1 MRRVVVTGMAGVT
14 ALGNT
19 ADDIFAAIKQGK
31 TATRNI
37 AQWHNINGLNTQLGA
52 PIEDFKIP
60 EHYTRKQTR
69 GMGRVAKLATVATEN
84 ALKDANLLDQE
95 NLLSSGNVGVAYG
108 SCSGS
113 TKPLAELTSILTD
126 NSVNN
131 VNATTYIKGMSHT
144 CAVNIALFFGL
155 TGRLIPTSSACTSSS
170 QAIGYAYEAVKY
182 GLQDIMIAGGAEE
195 LCPSQV
201 AVFDTLYATSQMN
214 DHPEFTPRPFDRDR
228 DGLVLGEGGVTLI
241 LESLEHAEQR
251 GAKIY
256 AEIVGFGTNCD
267 AVHVTQP
274 TAEKMQKALELA
286 LKDANLKAND
296 IGYINAHGTATERG
310 DIAESQATA
319 NIFGPNTPISSLKG
333 YFGHTLGACGALE
346 SWLSIEMMRKGTLL
360 ANANLQNIDPKC
372 SPMNYLQSSV
382 NLSVDYV
389 MSNNFAFGGVNTSL
403 IFKKWK

>member
-19 ADDIFAAIKQGK
+19 ADDIFTAIQQGK

-37 AQWHNINGLNTQLGA
+37 AQWHNIKGLNTQLGA
-52 PIEDFKIP
+52 PIENFNIP

-69 GMGRVAKLATVATEN
+69 GMGRVAKFATVATEN

-95 NLLSSGNVGVAYG
+95 DLLNSGNVGVAYG

-113 TKPLAELTSILTD
+113 TKPLAELTSILID

-170 QAIGYAYEAVKY
+170 QAIGYAYEAIKY

-214 DHPEFTPRPFDRDR
+214 EHPELTPRPFDRDR

-241 LESLEHAEQR
+241 LESLEHAKQR
-251 GAKIY
+251 GANIY
-256 AEIVGFGTNCD
+256 AELVGFGTNCD

-286 LKDANLKAND
+286 LKNANLNADD

-346 SWLSIEMMRKGTLL
+346 SWLSIEMMRKGMLL
-360 ANANLQNIDPKC
+360 SNANLQNIDPKC
-372 SPMNYLQSSV
+372 SPLNYLQSSV
-382 NLSVDYV
+382 NLNVDYI

>member
-1 MRRVVVTGMAGVT
+1 MRRVVVTGMSGVT
-14 ALGNT
+14 ALGKT
-19 ADDIFAAIKQGK
+19 VEDIFTAIMQGK
-31 TATRNI
+31 TAIKNI
-37 AQWHNINGLNTQLGA
+37 EQWHKIEGLNTQLGA
-52 PIEDFKIP
+52 PIEDFELPK
-60 EHYTRKQTR
+60 HYTRKQTR
-69 GMGRVAKLATVATEN
+69 GMGRVAKLATVATED
-84 ALKDANLLDQE
+84 ALRMAGLLRNKE
-95 NLLSSGNVGVAYG
+95 LFESGLCGVAYG

-113 TKPLAELTSILTD
+113 TRPLADLTSIVVD
-126 NSVNN
+126 NHIKN

-170 QAIGYAYEAVKY
+170 QAIGYAYEAIKF
-182 GLQDIMIAGGAEE
+182 GLQDVMIAGGAEE

-214 DHPEFTPRPFDRDR
+214 DTPNLTPRPFDRDR

-251 GAKIY
+251 GAEIY

-267 AVHVTQP
+267 AIHVTQP
-274 TAEKMQKALELA
+274 TAKKMQKALELA
-286 LKDANLKAND
+286 LKDANLKSSD
-296 IGYINAHGTATERG
+296 IDYINAHGTATDRG

-319 NIFGPNTPISSLKG
+319 SVFDKTIPISSLKG

-346 SWLSIEMMRKGTLL
+346 AWLSIEMMQRGNILP
-360 ANANLQNIDPKC
+360 NVNLENIDPNC
-372 SPMNYLQSSV
+372 AELNYVQLAIDADI
-382 NLSVDYV
+382 DYV